1 VSIPVA
7 EKARQIVGVLVNS
20 EIRFLRRK
28 EAAAYL
34 RAKYGFGAERT
45 LAKGAVTGD
54 TPAYQKAGK
63 IVLYTL
69 EALDAWA
76 MSKIGP
82 VRRSTSD
89 STAR

>member
-1 VSIPVA
+1 MFEDI
-7 EKARQIVGVLVNS
+7 Q
-20 EIRFLRRK
+20 FLRRK
-28 EAAAYL
+28 AAATYL
-34 RAKYGFGAERT
+34 LEKYGFGAEPT
-45 LAKGAVTGD
+45 LAKGVVTGD

-63 IVLYTL
+63 IVLYTR

-89 STAR
+89 ARAG